1 MFRSIDLFNL
11 GFRSFVMSYVKAFLV
26 SEFCNQCGI
35 ELQDGEF
42 NYCSEHCQE
51 MGKHDR
57 DDWQDEMCEYKVEP
71 NKK

>member
-11 GFRSFVMSYVKAFLV
+11 GFRSFVMSYVKACLF
-26 SEFCNQCGI
+26 SEFCDQCGI
-35 ELQDGEF
+35 ELLDNESAH
-42 NYCSEHCQE
+42 CSEHCQE
-51 MGKHDR
+51 LGKHDR